1 MLAYTRRKQRGSLL
15 KCRIFWFSRLGDQ
28 ESEVLKENIAVCD
41 VWTVLWKTSYGL
53 LEKNGINH
61 YKILWISNT
70 EICTRRANPL
80 LPPGKQNL
88 LSLCTSG
95 GDRVTLM
102 PHVHGI
108 CKQVMAALL
117 NSDSRWQHQLLPEF
131 LYCPINFGLSSPH
144 NCVSQLL
151 KINLSI
157 YIYIFKKLIQQ
168 RWLCFSILC
177 GNSWRADQQLFH
189 FRRVFAFHVPQLA
202 QLLMYLIC
210 LTSESTWVSG
220 PQSREM

>member
-41 VWTVLWKTSYGL
+41 VWAVLWKTSYGL

-61 YKILWISNT
+61 YKILWISNM
-70 EICTRRANPL
+70 EICTRRVNPL

-88 LSLCTSG
+88 LSLCMSG
-95 GDRVTLM
+95 GDWVTLM

-131 LYCPINFGLSSPH
+131 LYCPINFGLGSPH

-157 YIYIFKKLIQQ
+157 YIYIKKIDPTTLT
-168 RWLCFSILC
+168 LL
-177 GNSWRADQQLFH
+177 
-189 FRRVFAFHVPQLA
+189 LA
-202 QLLMYLIC
+202 SL
-210 LTSESTWVSG
+210 W
-220 PQSREM
+220 